1 MMKSRFE
8 AIVIGVSA
16 GGVNALKVILSAL
29 KSPLALSV
37 IIVMHR
43 RWNSEDDFFCRMLNK
58 DHVLTVK
65 EVDEK
70 ERLAPGIIYLAP
82 PNYHLLI
89 EKNKTLS
96 LTVDVRNNY
105 SRPSIDI
112 LFESAAEVFG
122 SHLIGVV
129 LTGANDDGSYGLKS
143 IKAAGGIAVIQDPA
157 TAEVS
162 TMPQAALDL
171 LSPDYEV
178 DYVLPLDNIGPLLI
192 ELVHPTDKAYL

>member
-1 MMKSRFE
+1 MLKSRFE
-8 AIVIGVSA
+8 TIVIGVSA
-16 GGVNALKVILSAL
+16 GGVHALKVILSAWT
-29 KSPLALSV
+29 SPLPLSV

-43 RWNSEDDFFCRMLNK
+43 RWESEDDFFCKMLNK
-58 DHVLTVK
+58 DHLLTVK

-70 ERLAPGIIYLAP
+70 ERLTAGIIYLAP

-96 LTVDVRNNY
+96 LTVDARINY

-112 LFESAAEVFG
+112 LFESAAETFG

-129 LTGANDDGSYGLKS
+129 LTGANNDGSYGLKT
-143 IKAAGGIAVIQDPA
+143 IKAAGGIAVIQDPV

-162 TMPQAALDL
+162 TMPQAAIDL
-171 LSPDYEV
+171 LSPDFEV
-178 DYVLPLDNIGPLLI
+178 DHVVSLDNIGPLLI
-192 ELVHPTDKAYL
+192 ELVHSTDQGKL